1 LGVRATRG
9 SEGRE
14 GLASGTLLIL
24 LEEGLVL
31 LNAGCF
37 LLRETISEG
46 DLEP

>member
-1 LGVRATRG
+1 LGGRATRG
-9 SEGRE
+9 SGGKE

-24 LEEGLVL
+24 LEEGL

-46 DLEP
+46 DLVP